1 MLLKNYKISI
11 FFLLLL
17 GVAAFSFT
25 HKVEVDEVVRKYQT
39 ENIIVLIID
48 GPRLTETF
56 GDDSCRFIPNLS
68 KELAPQGVLIKGFRN
83 NGPTYTNA
91 GHSAITTGHY
101 QRINNNG
108 EELPKRPSMF
118 QYFLKN
124 SGFDSSQ
131 SMVIASKGKLSILTD
146 TKDRKWRG
154 QYRPFMYCGTDGK
167 GEGYTSD
174 VYTWRDAQKLLKQ
187 YHPKLVLINLL
198 EVDVK
203 GHQNDWQGYLKGLRN
218 TDRTAKE
225 LWDFIQSDSIYSGKT
240 SLIITNDHGRHLD
253 GRKDGF
259 VSHGDNCE
267 GCRQMYLIALGPDFK
282 RNVVLENKYEQIDI
296 SATIAQMLHFDMIT
310 SEGIVM
316 KDLFLEK

>member
-1 MLLKNYKISI
+1 MFLKNYKISI
-11 FFLLLL
+11 LLVLLL

-25 HKVEVDEVVRKYQT
+25 HKVDVDDVVRKYQT

-56 GDDSCRFIPNLS
+56 GDDSCRYIPNLCN
-68 KELAPQGVLIKGFRN
+68 ELAPQGVLIRGFRN

-118 QYFLKN
+118 QYFLEN
-124 SGFDSSQ
+124 SGFDSTQ
-131 SMVIASKGKLSILTD
+131 AMVIASKGKLSILTD

-154 QYRPFMYCGTDGK
+154 RFRPYMYCGTDGK

-174 VYTWRDAQKLLKQ
+174 VYTWRDAQVLLKQ
-187 YHPKLVLINLL
+187 HHPKLVLINLL

-225 LWDFIQSDSIYSGKT
+225 LWDFIQNDSIYAGKT

-282 RNVVLENKYEQIDI
+282 RNVVLQNKYEQIDI
-296 SATIAQMLHFDMIT
+296 SSTIAQMLHFDMIT
-310 SEGIVM
+310 SEGVVM
-316 KDLFLEK
+316 QDLFLEK

>member
-11 FFLLLL
+11 LFILLL

-25 HKVEVDEVVRKYQT
+25 HKVEVHEVVRKYQT

-56 GDDSCRFIPNLS
+56 GDDSCRYIPNLS

-124 SGFDSSQ
+124 SGFDSTQ
-131 SMVIASKGKLSILTD
+131 AMVIASKGKLSILTD
-146 TKDRKWRG
+146 TKDKKWRG

-225 LWDFIQSDSIYSGKT
+225 LWDFIQNDSIYSGKT

>member
-11 FFLLLL
+11 VLVFLL
-17 GVAAFSFT
+17 GVTAFSFT

-56 GDDSCRFIPNLS
+56 GDDSCRYIPNLS
-68 KELAPQGVLIKGFRN
+68 IELAPQGVLIKGFRN

-124 SGFDSSQ
+124 SGFDSTQ
-131 SMVIASKGKLSILTD
+131 AMVIASKGKLSILTD

-154 QYRPFMYCGTDGK
+154 QYRPFMHCGTDGK

-225 LWDFIQSDSIYSGKT
+225 LWDFIQNDSIYSGKT

-282 RNVVLENKYEQIDI
+282 RNVVLENKYDQIDI